1 MSEDDKPGGK
11 PAIKAKAKIPN
22 AKNIRSPEF
31 TPHGISAGRGSG
43 LNRPSA
49 LTAKQA
55 RRRRILTIIVLVVVA
70 ALIAGFIWWWI
81 NRPPPEIEVSGKFA
95 AEPTVEI
102 PTGLA
107 PEGGRKVTTEIKG
120 DGTPIQK
127 GDTVYAQYVFY
138 QWSKDKDEEDS
149 SVKSKNKRLAS
160 SYEQAS
166 QGRQTQPLVVGE
178 SGIKGFDEG
187 MVGQTAGSRVLL
199 QIPPSE
205 GFGDDGAQLGLT
217 KSDWVVFVVDVQ
229 AVVHKDQGPQG
240 TKKELD
246 DAKLPKVEDKGAGK
260 APEVKIPDRDA
271 PDKLQVETLVEGDGP
286 ALAKGDEAVV
296 NYQGTIWD
304 SGKEFDSSW
313 KSGSPAKFPIGTGKT
328 VPGFDKG
335 LTGAKVGSRVLLVLP
350 PKEGYGEKGMPPD
363 IKGDDTLVFVVDV
376 LAKLKK

>member
-22 AKNIRSPEF
+22 AQNIRSPEF

-55 RRRRILTIIVLVVVA
+55 RRRRILVIITLVVVA
-70 ALIAGFIWWWI
+70 ALLGGFLWWWI
-81 NRPPPEIEVSGKFA
+81 NRPPPEIEVTGKFA
-95 AEPTVEI
+95 SEPSVKI
-102 PTGLA
+102 PTDLA
-107 PEGGRKVTTEIKG
+107 PGGKRKVSTAIKG
-120 DGTPIQK
+120 DGTKITK
-127 GDTVYAQYVFY
+127 GDIVYAQYVFY
-138 QWSKDKDEEDS
+138 QWSKDSDEEDGS
-149 SVKSKNKRLAS
+149 KKSKSKKLAS
-160 SYEQAS
+160 SYEQET
-166 QGRQTQPLVVGE
+166 QGRPTQPLTIGD

-187 MVGQTAGSRVLL
+187 MIGQTSGSRVVL

-205 GFGDDGAQLGLT
+205 GFGEQGSQLGLT

-229 AVVHKDQGPQG
+229 AVVHKNQGPEG
-240 TKKELD
+240 AKKELD

-260 APEVKIPDRDA
+260 APKVKIPDEKA
-271 PDKLQVETLVEGDGP
+271 PEKLRVETLVEGKGP
-286 ALAKGDEAVV
+286 ALAKGDEAVL

-304 SGKEFDSSW
+304 SGKEFDSSF

-363 IKGDDTLVFVVDV
+363 IKGDDTLVFVVDI
-376 LAKLKK
+376 LAKIKK